1 MEMWVKEE
9 ETAGEKDLLG
19 IENVVK
25 KESTV
30 LPVLVGEQ

>member
-9 ETAGEKDLLG
+9 ETAGEKDLG
-19 IENVVK
+19 IESVVK